1 MKNEPSYSPSE
12 VQENLVLSTAISIQ
26 KYIVCTSTANGS
38 GINSLVHVQLTVQK
52 YIVWYKYIEQ
62 YRINVLYKYN

>member
-38 GINSLVHVQLTVQK
+38 GINSLVQVQLTVQK